1 MKEGWNQTIDSNR
14 EAEFP
19 SLAFPPTGQI
29 SSAPFLNMP
38 SGDRTLRT
46 FKSWSGADRTVS
58 GEPGSSAP
66 NRTSVE
72 FHHIKPEYAEHSLS
86 RALHEGRITPDDR
99 ALIEQHVAWVA
110 VKSNISQGRINKL
123 TFHLVKWRRFLNTFR
138 TNSIEDIF
146 AGIQRLKAARVNG
159 HLYSQN
165 TLRDDISVLK
175 KFYLWM
181 AKKGYIPISKED
193 LKEIKVPGGNPM
205 TKTVGQMLSQEEI
218 SRQ

>member
-1 MKEGWNQTIDSNR
+1 
-14 EAEFP
+14 
-19 SLAFPPTGQI
+19 
-29 SSAPFLNMP
+29 
-38 SGDRTLRT
+38 
-46 FKSWSGADRTVS
+46 VS